1 MRLLTGPSSVFVKV
15 LSSTKMVGFS
25 VPCTM
30 ACSSVSI
37 HPAPYDGLKSQ
48 YRDFSNTN
56 LVKLTSVIHAF
67 VLVTNF
73 NNEHNEF
80 KQDVQC

>member
-1 MRLLTGPSSVFVKV
+1 
-15 LSSTKMVGFS
+15 MVGFS
-25 VPCTM
+25 VPCTI
-30 ACSSVSI
+30 ARSSVSI
-37 HPAPYDGLKSQ
+37 HPAPYDGLESQ

-56 LVKLTSVIHAF
+56 LVKFTSVIHEF

-73 NNEHNEF
+73 NNGHNDF